1 MFFARYLFVFACVCI
16 SCVFAQT
23 ESRLPDNPKNQSQ
36 EFFVSN
42 PDGILPAGVVADLN
56 AISQDIEHRTG
67 AEYAI
72 VVMNDFGAGGR
83 W

>member
-1 MFFARYLFVFACVCI
+1 MSFARYLFVFACVCI

-23 ESRLPDNPKNQSQ
+23 ESRLPANSKNQGQ

-42 PDGILPAGVVADLN
+42 PDGILPAGGVTDLN